1 MEVNNKKFA
10 VFILTYGRPSN
21 IHTLKTLSKQG
32 YTGKIYL
39 ICSDDDKKI
48 NEYKE
53 NNDNV
58 IVFNKN
64 DYKDRFDIGDN
75 FNDNRVVVFARNA
88 VYDIAKS
95 LDLEY
100 FIVLDDDYTQFRYT
114 ADSKGVYLTKQRLIK
129 NLDKAFNKLL
139 KYYINTNA
147 KTLCIAQG
155 GDFIGGENSRVFKN
169 KLTRKAMNF
178 FVCATDRPFKFI
190 GRINEDV
197 NTYVRQ
203 GTLGD
208 VFLTIADLRLE
219 QLDTQSNK
227 GGLTEFY
234 LDGGTYVKSFYT
246 VLFSPSCTHIN
257 LMGNVHKRLHHRI
270 SWNNAIP
277 KLLENKYRKTE

>member
-1 MEVNNKKFA
+1 MEVNNKKFT
-10 VFILTYGRPSN
+10 VFILTYGRPDK
-21 IHTLKTLSKQG
+21 IYTLETLKKQN
-32 YTGKIYL
+32 YTGNTYL
-39 ICSDDDKKI
+39 VCSTDDKQLNKYQKK
-48 NEYKE
+48 YK
-53 NNDNV
+53 NV
-58 IVFNKN
+58 MVFDKE
-64 DYKDRFDIGDN
+64 DYKNKFDIGDN

-88 VYDIAKS
+88 IYDIAKK
-95 LDLEY
+95 LNINY

-114 ADSKGVYLTKQRLIK
+114 ANSNGTYLTKQRLIK
-129 NLDKAFNKLL
+129 NLDKVFNKLL

-155 GDFIGGENSRVFKN
+155 GDFIGGENSRVFK
-169 KLTRKAMNF
+169 KGLTRKAMNF
-178 FVCATDRPFKFI
+178 FVCSIDRQFKFI

-208 VFLTIADLRLE
+208 LFLTIADIRLE

-246 VLFSPSCTHIN
+246 VLFSPSCTAIN
-257 LMGNVHKRLHHRI
+257 LMGNKHRRLHHRI
-270 SWNNAIP
+270 SWNNAVPIIVD
-277 KLLENKYRKTE
+277 EKYKK

>member
-1 MEVNNKKFA
+1 MEVNNNKFA

-21 IHTLKTLSKQG
+21 IHTLKTLTKQG
-32 YTGKIYL
+32 YTGKTYL
-39 ICSDDDKKI
+39 ICSDDDKKLE
-48 NEYKE
+48 EYKE

-95 LDLEY
+95 LNLEC
-100 FIVLDDDYTQFRYT
+100 FIVLDDDYTSFEYT
-114 ADSKGVYLTKQRLIK
+114 MNEDKKYTTKHPKIK
-129 NLDKAFNKLL
+129 NLDKMFNKLL
-139 KYYINTNA
+139 KYYISINA

-155 GDFIGGENSRVFKN
+155 GDFIGGENSRVFKQ
-169 KLTRKAMNF
+169 KLSRKAMNF
-178 FVCATDRPFKFI
+178 FICSVDRPFNFI

-208 VFLTIADLRLE
+208 IFLTIADLRLE
-219 QLDTQSNK
+219 QLNTQSNK

-234 LDGGTYVKSFYT
+234 LDGGTYIKSFYT

-257 LMGNVHKRLHHRI
+257 LMGNRHKRLHHRI

-277 KLLENKYRKTE
+277 KILNEQYKK

>member
-1 MEVNNKKFA
+1 MEVNNKQFA
-10 VFILTYGRPSN
+10 VFILTYGRPEK

-39 ICSDDDKKI
+39 ICSDDDKKLK
-48 NEYKE
+48 EYQK
-53 NNDNV
+53 NYNNV
-58 IVFNKN
+58 IVFSKKKYNNK
-64 DYKDRFDIGDN
+64 FDIGDN

-95 LDLEY
+95 LNLEY
-100 FIVLDDDYTQFRYT
+100 FIVLDDDYTSFEYT
-114 ADSKGVYLTKQRLIK
+114 MNEDKKYTTKHPKIK
-129 NLDKAFNKLL
+129 NLDKMFNKLL
-139 KYYINTNA
+139 KYYISINV
-147 KTLCIAQG
+147 KTLCMAQG
-155 GDFIGGENSRVFKN
+155 GDFIGGENSRVFKQ
-169 KLTRKAMNF
+169 KLSRKAMNF
-178 FVCATDRPFKFI
+178 FVCSVNRPFKFL

-208 VFLTIADLRLE
+208 LFLTVADLRLE
-219 QLDTQSNK
+219 QLNTQSNK

-257 LMGNVHKRLHHRI
+257 LMGHRHKRFHHRI

-277 KLLENKYRKTE
+277 KIINEQYKK